1 MSLHGGP
8 GRQMAMVRARER
20 KPGRDGGPT
29 ALSKDKALIDGMAFH
44 EHPHPPPHCV
54 PHLQQVTLC
63 ETNRSQAT
71 AALPGGIFRKV
82 MENMEREKPGFQIFF
97 FWRLQSLIF
106 HELSEVHSYLANI
119 TWAQNLCES
128 CRHLHHRLGKER
140 PSVPH
145 TLPLYLGLNPRKVF
159 GSLFS
164 SLDCC

>member
-1 MSLHGGP
+1 MLEIQSPWSVVQPVVLALALAVSLHGGP

-29 ALSKDKALIDGMAFH
+29 APSKDKALIDGMAFH

-97 FWRLQSLIF
+97 FGGS
-106 HELSEVHSYLANI
+106 
-119 TWAQNLCES
+119 
-128 CRHLHHRLGKER
+128 
-140 PSVPH
+140 
-145 TLPLYLGLNPRKVF
+145 KV
-159 GSLFS
+159 
-164 SLDCC
+164 